1 MSQLGIKEVK
11 GFDDV
16 FFIVVNGRFAG
27 RLLDCVI
34 NDRFGNGLA
43 VDRFCQRAIGS
54 LFQNIFFVKI
64 AQRFVQGVLKDF
76 GSTDFTLNGGF
87 ESLDPLTFHT

>member
-1 MSQLGIKEVK
+1 MRQLGITKVK

-27 RLLDCVI
+27 GLFERMV
-34 NDRFGNGLA
+34 NDRFGNRLA
-43 VDRFCQRAIGS
+43 VDRFCQRVIGS

-64 AQRFVQGVLKDF
+64 AQRFIQSVFKDF
-76 GSTDFTLNGGF
+76 GSIDFTLNGGF

>member
-1 MSQLGIKEVK
+1 MYQFGITEVK
-11 GFDDV
+11 GFDDI

-27 RLLDCVI
+27 GLFERMV
-34 NDRFGNGLA
+34 NDRFGNRFA
-43 VDRFCQRAIGS
+43 VDRFCQCVIGS

-87 ESLDPLTFHT
+87 ESFDPLTFHT